1 MRISDLSSDVCSSDL
16 LQALP
21 VLAPATDFESETL
34 TALEAGYRG
43 QPADS
48 TNLSV
53 SVSYNIHGDLRTTEF
68 APGGMLPIRH
78 AHSLKGHHHLHAA
91 RATSHDTSRLLTTPG
106 PSTGDEDL
114 QAEQGHCASSEA
126 ERRGKGG

>member
-34 TALEAGYRG
+34 TAIEAGYRG

-53 SVSYNIHGDLRTTEF
+53 SVFYNISGDLRTTEF
-68 APGGMLPIRH
+68 APGGMLPIRL
-78 AHSLKGHHHLHAA
+78 AHSLKGHTYGIDAWATQHVAPWWRLNPGLAPVAKEFGRAPA
-91 RATSHDTSRLLTTPG
+91 R
-106 PSTGDEDL
+106 
-114 QAEQGHCASSEA
+114 
-126 ERRGKGG
+126 ERVWKNG